1 MRHTPAFH
9 THKKRQLHLNVAFSL
24 IVDGTAEAVAVAT
37 AAAGVAAA
45 TVAKKKKEKIIFIW
59 LWSRFVAHTQ
69 RITPYVTISSSGGLG
84 IC

>member
-45 TVAKKKKEKIIFIW
+45 TVAKKGENYIYLALVPICCAYAAYNAVRDNIIKW
-59 LWSRFVAHTQ
+59 R
-69 RITPYVTISSSGGLG
+69 SGNLL
-84 IC
+84 I